1 MPEFTAN
8 RAQYAA
14 ILVGGFIGP
23 YTGQAL
29 TVVLPEFA
37 ETFDIPLSLAAST
50 VTFYLVPFAVAMIFS
65 GRLVREFRPRRVITA
80 AYATIAPL
88 AAWLF
93 FAPSWWSFAVAFAA
107 LGVAN
112 AFTTPVLQMIL
123 RSISPPDQLGRA
135 LGTYAAMQSLGML
148 SSPFVAGM
156 VAEVTWRLSF
166 VVTVA
171 VALFILAVRVPDV
184 PAPVASDTGVGE
196 PIPVARTIVST
207 LTSFVAGFGVV
218 GVGFLTA
225 LYVGDTFGLGPD
237 GRGLVVMCGG
247 LAAFA
252 VTRLIGSMADR
263 HGPSTVLVASALVAA
278 AALALLPLAPA
289 VLLVAAC
296 WAVAIAAAQGMQAT
310 VNLVVLRGPA
320 GSSLLSTVQ
329 AFRFGGAGVSP
340 LVFLPLYTGVGGRA
354 FWLSTAALLL
364 VGLAQWAIRPK
375 AGASKS

>member
-1 MPEFTAN
+1 MSEFTAN
-8 RAQYAA
+8 RAQYVA
-14 ILVGGFIGP
+14 ILAGGFVGP

-37 ETFDIPLSLAAST
+37 DSFDVPLSLAALT
-50 VTFYLVPFAVAMIFS
+50 VTSYLVPFAAAMIFS
-65 GRLVREFRPRRVITA
+65 GRLVRGFPPRRVITA
-80 AYATIAPL
+80 AYAVIAPL
-88 AAWLF
+88 ALWLL
-93 FAPSWWSFAVAFAA
+93 FAPTWWSFVLAFAT

-123 RSISPPDQLGRA
+123 RSISPPDKLGQA

-156 VAEVTWRLSF
+156 VAGVNWRLTF
-166 VVTVA
+166 LVTMAIA
-171 VALFILAVRVPDV
+171 VFILLVRVPNV
-184 PAPVASDTGVGE
+184 PTPISADSRTGE
-196 PIPVARTIVST
+196 PVPVLRTLVST

-225 LYVGDTFGLGPD
+225 LYVGDAFGLGPE

-247 LAAFA
+247 LAAFL
-252 VTRLIGSMADR
+252 VTRLIGAMADR
-263 HGPSTVLVASALVAA
+263 HGPSKVLVASAVVAA
-278 AALALLPLAPA
+278 VALLLLPLVPKVA
-289 VLLVAAC
+289 LVALC

-340 LVFLPLYTGVGGRA
+340 LVYLPVYTAIGGRA
-354 FWLSTAALLL
+354 FLMSTAALLI
-364 VGLAQWAIRPK
+364 VGLAQWAIRPR
-375 AGASKS
+375 ASA